1 MSRLEAR
8 QLAIGYPGRLLGQGM
23 DLHLERG
30 EVLCLL
36 GPNGSGKS
44 TLFKTL
50 LGLLA
55 PRAGTVLLD
64 GRPLPQWSRR
74 TLAGRIGYVPQ
85 AQDRGF
91 PFSVE
96 EMVLLGRSAHLG
108 AFSSP
113 SPHDRDVAH
122 ACLERLGIVHLRQ
135 RIYTTLSGGEQQL
148 VLISR
153 ALAQEPSLLVLD
165 EPTASLDFGNQIR
178 VLEHIQ
184 ALRGQGLGI
193 LLCTHQPEHALR
205 VADRIALFKQ
215 GGLFHCGDALS
226 VERLAWLYDLP
237 AQQIRTQLQLFS
249 GLIRGSGHEPG

>member
-1 MSRLEAR
+1 M
-8 QLAIGYPGRLLGQGM
+8 
-23 DLHLERG
+23 
-30 EVLCLL
+30 
-36 GPNGSGKS
+36 
-44 TLFKTL
+44 FKTL

-55 PRAGTVLLD
+55 PLAGVTLLD
-64 GRPLPQWSRR
+64 GHPLSHWSRR
-74 TLAGRIGYVPQ
+74 TLAQRIGYVPQ
-85 AQDRGF
+85 AQTQVF

-113 SPHDRDVAH
+113 SAHDRNVAG

-148 VLISR
+148 VLIAR
-153 ALAQEPSLLVLD
+153 ALAQGPSLLVMD

-215 GGLFHCGDALS
+215 GSLFHCGDELS
-226 VERLAWLYDLP
+226 MERLAWLYDLP
-237 AQQIRTQLQLFS
+237 VQQVRTQLQLLS
-249 GLIRGSGHEPG
+249 GLTRGSGHEPG